1 MGFLNPLYHAVAWL
15 LVHIHS
21 GLAHVVGSSAAWSLA
36 IVVLTV
42 AMRLVLFPVFVKQ
55 IRSQRAMQAL
65 QPKMK
70 ELQTKYKND
79 KEKLNTEMMALW
91 REAGVNPLSGC
102 LPLLLQI
109 PIFISLYHTLREI
122 KPLSL
127 LNKQGHPVN
136 QAATACLNAAK
147 AHGVSPTKL
156 ICDYPHTIAGFPQ
169 LDVFHAAHAK
179 LFGIVPISASFKTS
193 SATLHALGGGVG
205 STRALCLIL
214 TIIMGA
220 TTFITQRQLMARNG
234 PVADT
239 QQAQTQRIMLY
250 VFPLFFLVYGF
261 FFPLGVLLYWLTT
274 NLWSMA
280 QQAVVIRRMDA
291 PPEVTVAAPSGPR
304 PGAKPQPRGAGPQP
318 RGAGSGK
325 PDPKPTSEPPPTKPA
340 RSTADVVLP
349 PGGAIDPLGAPV
361 AATAR
366 PAPAKRSANR
376 SNKRK
381 RRGRR

>member
-21 GLAHVVGSSAAWSLA
+21 GLAHIVGPSAAWSLA

-109 PIFISLYHTLREI
+109 PIFIALYHTLREI
-122 KPLSL
+122 KPLNSTCDTSRL
-127 LNKQGHPVN
+127 SCYP
-136 QAATACLNAAK
+136 
-147 AHGVSPTKL
+147 AHIL
-156 ICDYPHTIAGFPQ
+156 GFSQ

-179 LFGIVPISASFKTS
+179 VFGIVPISASFKTS
-193 SATLHALGGGVG
+193 AATLHALGGSVG

-220 TTFITQRQLMARNG
+220 TTFITQRQLLARNG
-234 PVADT
+234 PAADT

-274 NLWSMA
+274 NLWSMV
-280 QQAVVIRRMDA
+280 QQYLVIHRMEAAPVGPVV
-291 PPEVTVAAPSGPR
+291 TPSGPK
-304 PGAKPQPRGAGPQP
+304 PGAKPQLPPRGPAP
-318 RGAGSGK
+318 AK
-325 PDPKPTSEPPPTKPA
+325 PEPKPASDTPSTPPP

-349 PGGAIDPLGAPV
+349 PGGAIDGLAPPVGGAP
-361 AATAR
+361 R
-366 PAPAKRSANR
+366 PAPAKRPANR

-381 RRGRR
+381 KRGRR

>member
-21 GLAHVVGSSAAWSLA
+21 GLAHVVGSSAGWSLA

-55 IRSQRAMQAL
+55 IRSQRAMQEL

-70 ELQTKYKND
+70 ELQARYKND

-91 REAGVNPLSGC
+91 REAGVNPFSGC

-122 KPLSL
+122 KPLTLVTKTGS
-127 LNKQGHPVN
+127 PVN
-136 QAATACLNAAK
+136 QAASACLDAAR
-147 AHGVSPTKL
+147 ARGVSPTKL
-156 ICDYPHTIAGFPQ
+156 ICDYPHTIAGFPR

-193 SATLHALGGGVG
+193 SATLHALGGSVG
-205 STRALCLIL
+205 STRAVCLIL

-234 PVADT
+234 PAADT

-250 VFPLFFLVYGF
+250 IFPLFFLIYGF
-261 FFPLGVLLYWLTT
+261 FFPLGVLLYWL
-274 NLWSMA
+274 NKNILSMF
-280 QQAVVIRRMDA
+280 QQYLLIHRMDTA
-291 PPEVTVAAPSGPR
+291 PTAPAVTPSGPR
-304 PGAKPQPRGAGPQP
+304 PGAKPQPPP
-318 RGAGSGK
+318 RGAAAAKPEPK
-325 PDPKPTSEPPPTKPA
+325 PDPDPPAAKPS
-340 RSTADVVLP
+340 RSTAGIVLP
-349 PGGAIDPLGAPV
+349 PGGAIDGLAAPVGGAP
-361 AATAR
+361 R
-366 PAPAKRSANR
+366 PAPAKRPANR

-381 RRGRR
+381 KRGRR